1 MRTLILVAFWVV
13 LQAVSARAETG
24 VLSLSGYY
32 HTMLYAM
39 ESDTLPSA
47 NKTQIL
53 EDAEIIFNGKKTLD
67 NGIEI
72 GLQVQLEATNQRDQ
86 IDEHYIYAETDWG
99 KLIIGAENSA
109 AYLLQTHAPNIVG
122 WQTHDN
128 NFNTWASVSYFTKP
142 QHNLDGDANKIS
154 YITPRINGL
163 QFAFGYTP
171 DNSKTGGFGAAIQ
184 TNKTGAEVFSYGVN
198 YETKLG
204 DTHIAVSLT
213 AEEAIRHKGQRYNY
227 GDAQE
232 KALGVQVRQGAL
244 SLGGNLYQYKA
255 NAFKTEILH
264 FGFGY
269 DVSDYVTLGALLH
282 KQNND
287 GFFGR
292 ENEIDILLLGG
303 HTKLTQGVKLSYSLE
318 RVEQKDMNYA
328 FRSGESNF
336 AGLALLLTF

>member
-1 MRTLILVAFWVV
+1 MMKILILVAFWVV
-13 LQAVSARAETG
+13 SLTLSAKAETDS
-24 VLSLSGYY
+24 LSISGYY
-32 HTMLYAM
+32 NTVLYAM

-67 NGIEI
+67 NGIEV

-86 IDEHYIYAETDWG
+86 IDEHYIYLQTDWG

-109 AYLLQTHAPNIVG
+109 AYLLQVHAPNIVG

-128 NFNTWASVSYFTKP
+128 NFNTWSSVSNFTKP

-154 YITPRINGL
+154 YFTPRINGL
-163 QFAFGYTP
+163 QFAFGYAP
-171 DNSKTGGFGAAIQ
+171 DNSKATGFGATIQ
-184 TNKTGAEVFSYGVN
+184 TNRMGAEVFSYGMN

-213 AEEAIRHKGQRYNY
+213 GEEAIRHKEQRYNY

-232 KALGVQVRQGAL
+232 KALGVQVQHGPLA
-244 SLGGNLYQYKA
+244 LGGNLYEYKA
-255 NAFKTEILH
+255 NAFKTELIH

-269 DVSDYVTLGALLH
+269 EMNDYVTLGALIH
-282 KQNND
+282 
-287 GFFGR
+287 
-292 ENEIDILLLGG
+292 
-303 HTKLTQGVKLSYSLE
+303 
-318 RVEQKDMNYA
+318 
-328 FRSGESNF
+328 
-336 AGLALLLTF
+336 